1 MKILTLY
8 FSVTSVWFL
17 RNPDIWLLTSLYNNI
32 LLKILSADIEA
43 APNGEFTESHHRLR
57 YAYWENYSASIDKEL
72 RSIIVQPFSTMDI
85 IFIISE
91 TEILNS
97 KECSKGLWFQKSFS
111 KPSPGR
117 DESTGQH
124 KL

>member
-8 FSVTSVWFL
+8 FSVTAVWFL
-17 RNPDIWLLTSLYNNI
+17 RNPDILLLTSLYNNI

-43 APNGEFTESHHRLR
+43 APNGEFTESHRRLR
-57 YAYWENYSASIDKEL
+57 YAYWENYTASIAKEL
-72 RSIIVQPFSTMDI
+72 RSIIVQPFSTMEI
-85 IFIISE
+85 IFVISE

-97 KECSKGLWFQKSFS
+97 KERSNGLWLQRSFS
-111 KPSPGR
+111 KPSPGC
-117 DESTGQH
+117 DESTDQY